1 MSTLISTPAAVQQS
15 QTQNQSQTDLSKAS
29 LNYDSF
35 LKLLLQQLKSQDPT
49 SPVDQKETLAQL
61 ASFSNVEQ
69 TIKLN
74 QKLDLLLDQQRVVE
88 ASSVVGK
95 HVESLTNGGTG
106 RVVSVDLIEGRMFA
120 KLDSGVELE
129 LTKDIRI
136 SA

>member
-1 MSTLISTPAAVQQS
+1 MTAISTDQTLSPQS
-15 QTQNQSQTDLSKAS
+15 QTQLDVSKAS

-74 QKLDLLLDQQRVVE
+74 QKLDTMLDQQRIGQ
-88 ASSVVGK
+88 ASSVIGK
-95 HVESLTNGGTG
+95 HIKSLVADEEGIVQSVEILQGK
-106 RVVSVDLIEGRMFA
+106 MFA
-120 KLDSGVELE
+120 LLESGAKLE
-129 LTKDIRI
+129 LSNDIRI

>member
-1 MSTLISTPAAVQQS
+1 MTMISSIQATTQHT
-15 QTQNQSQTDLSKAS
+15 QTQSDVSKAS

-74 QKLDLLLDQQRVVE
+74 QKLDTMLNQQRVLD
-88 ASSVVGK
+88 ASSIIGK
-95 HVESLTNGGTG
+95 NVASLINDTAGKVT
-106 RVVSVDLIEGRMFA
+106 SVDVVQGKLFA
-120 KLDSGVELE
+120 VLDSGAKLE
-129 LTKDIRI
+129 LSNDLRI
-136 SA
+136 SE

>member
-1 MSTLISTPAAVQQS
+1 MTPISTVQTGSPQS
-15 QTQNQSQTDLSKAS
+15 QSQLDVSKAS

-74 QKLDLLLDQQRVVE
+74 QKLDTMLDQQRIGQ
-88 ASSVVGK
+88 ASSVIGK
-95 HVESLTNGGTG
+95 HVKSLVADEEGI
-106 RVVSVDLIEGRMFA
+106 VQSVEILQGKMFA
-120 KLDSGVELE
+120 LLESGAKLE
-129 LTKDIRI
+129 LSNDIRI

>member
-1 MSTLISTPAAVQQS
+1 MTTISALQPTNVLTKSQQD
-15 QTQNQSQTDLSKAS
+15 TSKAS

-74 QKLDLLLDQQRVVE
+74 QKLDTVLEQQRIVE
-88 ASSVVGK
+88 ASSMIGK
-95 HVESLTNGGTG
+95 HVQSLLNSDQGI
-106 RVVSVDLIEGRMFA
+106 VQSVEVSQGKMFA
-120 KLDSGVELE
+120 TLDSGVRLE
-129 LTKDIRI
+129 LSSDLRI

>member
-1 MSTLISTPAAVQQS
+1 MTAISTVQTGSPQS
-15 QTQNQSQTDLSKAS
+15 QSQLDVSKAS

-74 QKLDLLLDQQRVVE
+74 QKLDTMLDQQRIGQ
-88 ASSVVGK
+88 ASSVIGK
-95 HVESLTNGGTG
+95 HVKSLVADEEGI
-106 RVVSVDLIEGRMFA
+106 VQSVEILQGKMFA
-120 KLDSGVELE
+120 LLESGAKLE
-129 LTKDIRI
+129 LSNDIRI

>member
-1 MSTLISTPAAVQQS
+1 MTSITSIQS
-15 QTQNQSQTDLSKAS
+15 SNFTSQAQTDISKAS

-74 QKLDLLLDQQRVVE
+74 QKLDTVIAQQRMVE
-88 ASSVVGK
+88 ASSLIGK
-95 HVESLTNGGTG
+95 HVASLTSQT
-106 RVVSVDLIEGRMFA
+106 EGRIQSVEIVQGKTFANLASGA
-120 KLDSGVELE
+120 KLEIS
-129 LTKDIRI
+129 TDIRI
-136 SA
+136 SE

>member
-1 MSTLISTPAAVQQS
+1 MTAISTVQTGSPQS
-15 QTQNQSQTDLSKAS
+15 QSQLDISKAS

-74 QKLDLLLDQQRVVE
+74 QKLDTMLDQQRIGQ
-88 ASSVVGK
+88 ASSVIGK
-95 HVESLTNGGTG
+95 HIKSLVADEEGIVQSVEILQGK
-106 RVVSVDLIEGRMFA
+106 MFA
-120 KLDSGVELE
+120 LLESGAKLE
-129 LTKDIRI
+129 LSSDIRI

>member
-1 MSTLISTPAAVQQS
+1 MTPISTVQTGNLPT
-15 QTQNQSQTDLSKAS
+15 QTQQDLSKAS

-74 QKLDLLLDQQRVVE
+74 QKLETMLDQQRVVE
-88 ASSVVGK
+88 ATSMIGK
-95 HVESLTNGGTG
+95 HVKSLTSDNEGT
-106 RVVSVDLIEGRMFA
+106 VNSIEILQGKMFA
-120 KLDSGVELE
+120 LLDSGARLE
-129 LTKDIRI
+129 LSKDIRI

>member
-1 MSTLISTPAAVQQS
+1 MTMISSIQATTQHP
-15 QTQNQSQTDLSKAS
+15 QTQSDVSKAS

-74 QKLDLLLDQQRVVE
+74 QKLDTMLNQQRVLD
-88 ASSVVGK
+88 ASSIIGK
-95 HVESLTNGGTG
+95 NVASLINDTAGKVT
-106 RVVSVDLIEGRMFA
+106 SVDVVQGKLFA
-120 KLDSGVELE
+120 VLDSGAKLE
-129 LTKDIRI
+129 LSNDLRI
-136 SA
+136 SE

>member
-1 MSTLISTPAAVQQS
+1 MTIISSLRPTAQQP
-15 QTQNQSQTDLSKAS
+15 QIQSDQSKAS

-74 QKLDLLLDQQRVVE
+74 QKLDTMLGQQRVLE
-88 ASSVVGK
+88 ASTLIGK
-95 HVESLTNGGTG
+95 RIESLTNNTSGEVTSVEVLQGKVFAVLTTG
-106 RVVSVDLIEGRMFA
+106 S
-120 KLDSGVELE
+120 KLE
-129 LTKDIRI
+129 LTNDLRI
-136 SA
+136 SQ

>member
-1 MSTLISTPAAVQQS
+1 MTIISPIGTGVQAKQS
-15 QTQNQSQTDLSKAS
+15 QSQQDLSKAS

-74 QKLDLLLDQQRVVE
+74 QKLDLVLDQQRVVE
-88 ASSVVGK
+88 AANLIGK
-95 HVESLTNGGTG
+95 HIKSMISNEEGKVQSVEVTQGK
-106 RVVSVDLIEGRMFA
+106 MFVT
-120 KLDSGVELE
+120 LDSGSQMEVS
-129 LTKDIRI
+129 KDIRI
-136 SA
+136 SL

>member
-1 MSTLISTPAAVQQS
+1 MTPISSVQASTQ
-15 QTQNQSQTDLSKAS
+15 QTQTQTDFSKAS

-74 QKLDLLLDQQRVVE
+74 QKLDTMLNQQRVLD
-88 ASSVVGK
+88 ASSIIGK
-95 HVESLTNGGTG
+95 HVESLVDNTTG
-106 RVVSVDLIEGRMFA
+106 KVTSVDVLQGKMFA
-120 KLDSGVELE
+120 ILDSGVKLE
-129 LTKDIRI
+129 LSNDIRI
-136 SA
+136 SE

>member
-1 MSTLISTPAAVQQS
+1 MTSISTVQAATVQS
-15 QTQNQSQTDLSKAS
+15 QTQNDLSKAS

-49 SPVDQKETLAQL
+49 APVDQKETLAQL

-74 QKLDLLLDQQRVVE
+74 QKMDSILDQQRVTE
-88 ASSVVGK
+88 ASSLIGRHVKSLTSNTEGT
-95 HVESLTNGGTG
+95 VESVEIIQGK
-106 RVVSVDLIEGRMFA
+106 MFA
-120 KLDSGVELE
+120 LLDTGTKME
-129 LTKDIRI
+129 LTSDIRI

>member
-1 MSTLISTPAAVQQS
+1 MTTISSVQAITQQS
-15 QTQNQSQTDLSKAS
+15 QTQTDLSKAS

-74 QKLDLLLDQQRVVE
+74 QKLDTMLNQQRVFD
-88 ASSVVGK
+88 ASSIIGK
-95 HVESLTNGGTG
+95 HVESLTNATAGKVSSVEVLQGKIFAVLDTG
-106 RVVSVDLIEGRMFA
+106 A
-120 KLDSGVELE
+120 KLELSND
-129 LTKDIRI
+129 LRI
-136 SA
+136 SE

>member
-1 MSTLISTPAAVQQS
+1 MMTISSIQAATQ
-15 QTQNQSQTDLSKAS
+15 QTQTQSDVSKAS

-74 QKLDLLLDQQRVVE
+74 QKLDTMLNQQRVLD
-88 ASSVVGK
+88 ASSIIGK
-95 HVESLTNGGTG
+95 NVASLINDTAGK
-106 RVVSVDLIEGRMFA
+106 VVSVDVVQGKLFAVLESGA
-120 KLDSGVELE
+120 KLELSND
-129 LTKDIRI
+129 LRI
-136 SA
+136 SE

>member
-1 MSTLISTPAAVQQS
+1 MTTVSNVQTANLASQS
-15 QTQNQSQTDLSKAS
+15 QQDLSKAS

-74 QKLDLLLDQQRVVE
+74 QKLDTMLDQQRVGQ
-88 ASSVVGK
+88 ASSVIGK
-95 HVESLTNGGTG
+95 HVKSLTTDEEG
-106 RVVSVDLIEGRMFA
+106 VVQSVEILQGKMFA
-120 KLDSGVELE
+120 LLESGTKLE
-129 LTKDIRI
+129 LSTDIRI

>member
-1 MSTLISTPAAVQQS
+1 MTAISNVQTLSPQS
-15 QTQNQSQTDLSKAS
+15 QTQLDVSKAS

-74 QKLDLLLDQQRVVE
+74 QKLDTMLDQQRIGQ
-88 ASSVVGK
+88 ASSVIGK
-95 HVESLTNGGTG
+95 HIKSLVADEEGIVQSVEILQGK
-106 RVVSVDLIEGRMFA
+106 MFA
-120 KLDSGVELE
+120 LLESGAKLE
-129 LTKDIRI
+129 LSNDIRI

>member
-1 MSTLISTPAAVQQS
+1 MTIISSVPAASLQS
-15 QTQNQSQTDLSKAS
+15 QTLKDASKAS

-74 QKLDLLLDQQRVVE
+74 QKLDTIIDQQRISE
-88 ASSVVGK
+88 AATMIGK
-95 HVESLTNGGTG
+95 HVKSLTTAEEGT
-106 RVVSVDLIEGRMFA
+106 VQSVEITQGKMFA
-120 KLDSGVELE
+120 LLESGNKLE
-129 LTKDIRI
+129 LSSDIRI
-136 SA
+136 SS

>member
-1 MSTLISTPAAVQQS
+1 MTTISSVQAITQQS
-15 QTQNQSQTDLSKAS
+15 QTQTDLSKAS

-74 QKLDLLLDQQRVVE
+74 QKLDTMLNQQRVFD
-88 ASSVVGK
+88 ASSIIGK
-95 HVESLTNGGTG
+95 HVQSLTNATAGKVSSVEVLQGKIFAVLDTG
-106 RVVSVDLIEGRMFA
+106 A
-120 KLDSGVELE
+120 KLELSND
-129 LTKDIRI
+129 LRI
-136 SA
+136 SE

>member
-1 MSTLISTPAAVQQS
+1 MTVISPYQAQAKVIQTQS
-15 QTQNQSQTDLSKAS
+15 QQDFSKAS

-74 QKLDLLLDQQRVVE
+74 QKLDTVLDQQRTVE
-88 ASSVVGK
+88 ASTLIGK
-95 HVESLTNGGTG
+95 HIKSLITNEEGY
-106 RVVSVDLIEGRMFA
+106 VQSAEVSQGRMLVT
-120 KLDSGVELE
+120 LDSGTQIEISR
-129 LTKDIRI
+129 DFRI
-136 SA
+136 SQ

>member
-1 MSTLISTPAAVQQS
+1 MTAISSVPGTLR
-15 QTQNQSQTDLSKAS
+15 QTQTPSDFSKAS

-74 QKLDLLLDQQRVVE
+74 QKLDNMLSQQRVLD
-88 ASSVVGK
+88 ASSIIGK
-95 HVESLTNGGTG
+95 HVESLTGDAKG
-106 RVVSVDLIEGRMFA
+106 RIASVEIMQGKINAVLE
-120 KLDSGVELE
+120 SGVKLE
-129 LTKDIRI
+129 LSNDLRI

>member
-1 MSTLISTPAAVQQS
+1 MTTISSLQSAS
-15 QTQNQSQTDLSKAS
+15 QTSQAQGDLTKAS

-74 QKLDLLLDQQRVVE
+74 QKLDTMLDQQRVFD
-88 ASSVVGK
+88 ASALIGK
-95 HVESLTNGGTG
+95 HVQSLTAATAGQVSSVEVVQG
-106 RVVSVDLIEGRMFA
+106 RIFA
-120 KLDSGVELE
+120 ILQSGDKLE
-129 LTKDIRI
+129 LSNDIRI
-136 SA
+136 SG

>member
-1 MSTLISTPAAVQQS
+1 MSSISALNTAPQVAQPQS
-15 QTQNQSQTDLSKAS
+15 DANKAS

-69 TIKLN
+69 SIKLN
-74 QKLDLLLDQQRVVE
+74 QKLDSLLGQQRIGQ
-88 ASSVVGK
+88 ASSLVGK
-95 HVESLTNGGTG
+95 HIRSETAQVEG
-106 RVVSVDLIEGRMFA
+106 VVASVALSQDKMTV
-120 KLDSGVELE
+120 KLESGVTFDVTGDLE
-129 LTKDIRI
+129 I

>member
-1 MSTLISTPAAVQQS
+1 MTLISPVQVSAQQS
-15 QTQNQSQTDLSKAS
+15 QAQTDFSKAS

-74 QKLDLLLDQQRVVE
+74 QKLDNMLSQQRVLD
-88 ASSVVGK
+88 ASSVIGRR
-95 HVESLTNGGTG
+95 VESLTNNTQG
-106 RVVSVDLIEGRMFA
+106 RIASVEIVQGKILA
-120 KLDSGVELE
+120 VLDSGAKLE
-129 LTKDIRI
+129 LSNDLRI
-136 SA
+136 SE

>member
-1 MSTLISTPAAVQQS
+1 MTAISTVQTGSPQS
-15 QTQNQSQTDLSKAS
+15 QSQLDVSKAS

-74 QKLDLLLDQQRVVE
+74 QKLDTMLDQQRIGQ
-88 ASSVVGK
+88 ASSVIGK
-95 HVESLTNGGTG
+95 HVQSLVADEEGI
-106 RVVSVDLIEGRMFA
+106 VQSVEILQGKMFA
-120 KLDSGVELE
+120 LLESGAKLE
-129 LTKDIRI
+129 LSNDIRI

>member
-1 MSTLISTPAAVQQS
+1 MTVISPYQAEARVIQTQS
-15 QTQNQSQTDLSKAS
+15 QQDLSKAS

-74 QKLDLLLDQQRVVE
+74 QKLDTVLDQQRTVE
-88 ASSVVGK
+88 ASTLIGK
-95 HVESLTNGGTG
+95 HIKSLITNEEGYVQSAEVSQG
-106 RVVSVDLIEGRMFA
+106 RTLVT
-120 KLDSGVELE
+120 LDSGTQIEISR
-129 LTKDIRI
+129 DFRI
-136 SA
+136 SQ

>member
-1 MSTLISTPAAVQQS
+1 MTMISSIQATTQHS
-15 QTQNQSQTDLSKAS
+15 QTQSDVSKAS

-74 QKLDLLLDQQRVVE
+74 QKLDTMLNQQRVLD
-88 ASSVVGK
+88 ASSIIGK
-95 HVESLTNGGTG
+95 NVASLINDTAGKVT
-106 RVVSVDLIEGRMFA
+106 SVDVVQGKLFA
-120 KLDSGVELE
+120 VLDSGAKLE
-129 LTKDIRI
+129 LSNDLRI
-136 SA
+136 SE

>member
-1 MSTLISTPAAVQQS
+1 MTTITPVPGSIQQS
-15 QTQNQSQTDLSKAS
+15 QTQNDFSKAS

-74 QKLDLLLDQQRVVE
+74 QKLDNMLSQQRVLD
-88 ASSVVGK
+88 ASSVIGRR
-95 HVESLTNGGTG
+95 VESLTSNTQG
-106 RVVSVDLIEGRMFA
+106 RIASVEIVQGKIFA
-120 KLDSGVELE
+120 VLDSGAKLE
-129 LTKDIRI
+129 LSNDLRI
-136 SA
+136 SE

>member
-1 MSTLISTPAAVQQS
+1 MTSISPVSAGIT
-15 QTQNQSQTDLSKAS
+15 QTQSDSAKAS

-74 QKLDLLLDQQRVVE
+74 QKLDAVLQQQRIAE
-88 ASSVVGK
+88 ASSLVGK
-95 HVESLTNGGTG
+95 HVKSLLNSEEGVVQSVEVMQGKLIAVLQSGT
-106 RVVSVDLIEGRMFA
+106 
-120 KLDSGVELE
+120 KLDLSQ
-129 LTKDIRI
+129 DIRI

>member
-1 MSTLISTPAAVQQS
+1 MTAVSTIQPTSLQAQS
-15 QTQNQSQTDLSKAS
+15 QQDLSKAS

-49 SPVDQKETLAQL
+49 SPIDQKETLAQL

-74 QKLDLLLDQQRVVE
+74 QKLDLMLGQQRIVE
-88 ASSVVGK
+88 ASSMIGK
-95 HVESLTNGGTG
+95 HVKSLTSDDEGTV
-106 RVVSVDLIEGRMFA
+106 RSVEILQGKMFA
-120 KLDSGVELE
+120 LLDSGTKLE
-129 LTKDIRI
+129 LSKDIRI